1 MITSYYPSNPH
12 SKIPSAPFVYIG
24 EITHHYSTGTQYERV
39 YSDDSKKD
47 IPNLLDRSSFRL
59 ASRFLPTTVR
69 NGVECFIQFFCK
81 YNHTHN
87 VYLLVPVE
95 NALIKIGNRQIIL
108 SADEVRKMTLK
119 KLSQMG

>member
-12 SKIPSAPFVYIG
+12 TDTPTDPFVKIG
-24 EITHHYSTGTQYERV
+24 EITHHYSTGTQYEMV
-39 YSDDSKKD
+39 YSDDPKKD
-47 IPNLLDRSSFRL
+47 IPNLLDRSNFKL
-59 ASRFLPTTVR
+59 ASRFLPTMVR
-69 NGVECFIQFFCK
+69 NGVECYIQFFWK

-87 VYLLVPVE
+87 VYVLVPVE
-95 NALIKIGNRQIIL
+95 NALINIGNRQIIL